1 MIRVYLVRHGQTLW
15 NAEGRYQGR
24 IDSAL
29 SPLGRSQAARL
40 ARALAAA
47 PFAAVYSSPLV
58 RAWDTALVIAAS
70 HRLSVVPVEELRE
83 IALGAWE
90 GLTEEEITRRFG
102 DVVARRRRDPERV
115 VPEGG
120 ESLAQVQARAMRAM
134 EGILARHDDGTIAVV
149 AHGAVNK
156 MILLS
161 ALNAPLSSYWRI
173 RQDNA
178 GISIVDVIGAHKA
191 VRVMNETAH
200 LTSVDEEAAAAE

>member
-1 MIRVYLVRHGQTLW
+1 VIRVYLVRHGQTLW

-29 SPLGRSQAARL
+29 SPLGRSQAVRL

-134 EGILARHDDGTIAVV
+134 ERILARHDDGTIAVV